1 MSAHLNKHMR
11 NGDDSMNKQ
20 ENSQLSSIVING
32 HEFTYDIHG
41 EGDGPVLLLLTG
53 WCQDHRLF
61 DYIVPPLA
69 QRHKV
74 LRLNWRGHSYPQ
86 QLPGDFGVKEQAED
100 VIGVLNA
107 LDIEKVIPVSTSHG
121 GWANIEITDRLG
133 TARAP
138 QTVVIDWI
146 MGEAGEELL
155 RDLRDI
161 QNPEKWVSGRQSLFD
176 HWLGV
181 SSNRAVIDHLNK
193 EMASFGY
200 DMWERSCRV
209 IEQAYEKWGSPL
221 QRMSALKE
229 KRPIVH
235 IYSQAPG
242 PGYEEMQQSFKE
254 KNSWFDY
261 KFIKAQTHFPT
272 LESPEA
278 VANHIH
284 DFVSQLR

>member
-1 MSAHLNKHMR
+1 MLENKSMR

-61 DYIVPPLA
+61 NYIVQPLA
-69 QRHKV
+69 QQHKV

-86 QLPGDFGVKEQAED
+86 QLPGDFGVNEQAED

-146 MGEAGEELL
+146 MGEAGEALL

-181 SSNRAVIDHLNK
+181 SSNRAIMDHLNK

-209 IEQAYEKWGSPL
+209 IEQAYEKWGAPL

-254 KNSWFDY
+254 KHSWFDY
-261 KFIKAQTHFPT
+261 KCIKAQTHFPT

>member
-1 MSAHLNKHMR
+1 
-11 NGDDSMNKQ
+11 MNKQ

-41 EGDGPVLLLLTG
+41 EGDGPVFLLLTG

-61 DYIVPPLA
+61 DYIVQPLA

-86 QLPGDFGVKEQAED
+86 QLPGDFGVNEQAED

-146 MGEAGEELL
+146 MGEAGEALI

-161 QNPEKWVSGRQSLFD
+161 QNSEKWVSGRQSLFD

-181 SSNRAVIDHLNK
+181 SSNRAVINHLNK

-261 KFIKAQTHFPT
+261 KYIKAQTHFPT

-278 VANHIH
+278 VVSHIH